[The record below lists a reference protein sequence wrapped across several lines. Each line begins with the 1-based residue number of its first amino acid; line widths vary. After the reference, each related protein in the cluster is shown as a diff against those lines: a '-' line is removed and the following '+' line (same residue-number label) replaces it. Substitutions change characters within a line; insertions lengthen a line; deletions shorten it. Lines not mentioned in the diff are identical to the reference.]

1 MDWLLSVLAGVRW
14 LVTLAF
20 VGLIVVLSVTP
31 GVEKTGDSMFVWLV
45 VHTATPVQK
54 ALHVGIYAALAMLW
68 MWTLEPIESRLLRI
82 VVALIAS
89 VGLGALLE
97 WHQTRVPGRFGTVLD
112 VILNAAGAIA
122 GLLLAM
128 LIL

>member
-1 MDWLLSVLAGVRW
+1 MDWLLSVPAVLRW

-20 VGLIVVLSVTP
+20 VGLIIALSVTP
-31 GVEKTGDSMFVWLV
+31 GVEKAGDSMFVWLV

-54 ALHVGIYAALAMLW
+54 ALHVAVYAFLAMLW
-68 MWTLEPIESRLLRI
+68 MWTLEPIESRLVRTS
-82 VVALIAS
+82 VALVAS

-97 WHQTRVPGRFGTVLD
+97 WHQTRVPGRFGTILD

-122 GLLLAM
+122 GLLLA
-128 LIL
+128 LLLL

>member
-1 MDWLLSVLAGVRW
+1 
-14 LVTLAF
+14 
-20 VGLIVVLSVTP
+20 
-31 GVEKTGDSMFVWLV
+31 MFVWLV

-54 ALHVGIYAALAMLW
+54 ALHVGIYGALAVLW

-82 VVALIAS
+82 VLALVAS

-122 GLLLAM
+122 GLLLA
-128 LIL
+128 LALL